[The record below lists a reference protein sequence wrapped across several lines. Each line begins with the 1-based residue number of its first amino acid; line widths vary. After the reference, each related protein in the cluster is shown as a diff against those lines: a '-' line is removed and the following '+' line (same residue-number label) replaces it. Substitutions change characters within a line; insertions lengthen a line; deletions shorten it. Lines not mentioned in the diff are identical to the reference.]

1 MITLLSLHYTLSR
14 SAQLCTNFTEKI
26 FTVCRKIFAG
36 LFAFLTMKQGILK
49 RSTCDYYYHEK
60 FMQSVSFCKVIKIQV
75 FCLFQ
80 EITKLLQDIVTISD
94 CVIENIT
101 SVLQCL
107 NKVEES
113 LKCSLKMQK
122 KLFLHKEGDYCKYF
136 SIIFTFSIMF
146 KNVPV
151 L

>member
-1 MITLLSLHYTLSR
+1 MKKCHLSP
-14 SAQLCTNFTEKI
+14 
-26 FTVCRKIFAG
+26 
-36 LFAFLTMKQGILK
+36 LK
-49 RSTCDYYYHEK
+49 VDTFRY
-60 FMQSVSFCKVIKIQV
+60 SVV
-75 FCLFQ
+75 
-80 EITKLLQDIVTISD
+80 SD